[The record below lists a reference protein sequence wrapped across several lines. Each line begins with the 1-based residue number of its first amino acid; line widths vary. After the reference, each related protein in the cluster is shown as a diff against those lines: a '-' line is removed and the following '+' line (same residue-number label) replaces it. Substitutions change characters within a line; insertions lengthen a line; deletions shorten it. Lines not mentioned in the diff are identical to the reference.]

1 MEDVT
6 LSFEVHQAAQVSLT
20 FKWVVRL
27 AGLSGAQGGL
37 GTAVSGLELIP
48 CDL

>member
-20 FKWVVRL
+20 FKWVVRR
-27 AGLSGAQGGL
+27 AGLSGAQGGWWEPL
-37 GTAVSGLELIP
+37 FLAVIYV
-48 CDL
+48 